1 MKNATTI
8 TTNGS
13 GYSDETLGAM
23 LKDYQRDCRLGHC
36 HHAVCQRKASQ
47 RIRRATVVVSQPEVA
62 YDPGFDVG
70 ATLKDYLRDRR
81 LGHFGHS
88 VVISESPVDFGCDTD
103 SDIFEPEFEVPVILT
118 EDGRIDKQAMRME
131 RLFGREPLWN

>member
-1 MKNATTI
+1 MNTTNT

-36 HHAVCQRKASQ
+36 HHSQCRRKTDKRVA
-47 RIRRATVVVSQPEVA
+47 RATVTAKPEVA
-62 YDPGFDVG
+62 FDPGFDVG

-88 VVISESPVDFGCDTD
+88 AVLSESPVDFDCGD
-103 SDIFEPEFEVPVILT
+103 SDISAPEFEVPVILR
-118 EDGRIDKQAMRME
+118 EDGTLDKRAMRME
-131 RLFGREPLWN
+131 RLFGNEPLWN